1 VRGRGSGL
9 PQRTT
14 LLLRAEE
21 GPAEFQK
28 DGNADGKSGGEGPR
42 ESGLEDTPRCLANAA
57 HGQGSQDAP
66 QTDIGG
72 GVPAASDG
80 IAPRGRIHQG
90 RTNQG
95 QVDFE
100 GGRGVQGQVI
110 MCALKNITCLHFI
123 EVSVSRV
130 RMCVRV

>member
-1 VRGRGSGL
+1 MRGSGSGL

-21 GPAEFQK
+21 GPAEFQA
-28 DGNADGKSGGEGPR
+28 DGNTDGKSGGEGPR
-42 ESGLEDTPRCLANAA
+42 ESGLEDTPICPANAA
-57 HGQGSQDAP
+57 HGQGSQHAP

-72 GVPAASDG
+72 GVLAASDV
-80 IAPRGRIHQG
+80 IAARGRIHQG
-90 RTNQG
+90 RTNQD

-100 GGRGVQGQVI
+100 GGRGVQEQVT
-110 MCALKNITCLHFI
+110 CALKNITCLHFI

-130 RMCVRV
+130 RMCVCV